1 MTFLIPPRE
10 AAKYD
15 EDLLTLMADPFF
27 MDWVS
32 EYTGVDFE
40 ALVKHSEEGNG
51 TGLDHSRMPCGSS
64 DMLGYP
70 PSSP

>member
-15 EDLLTLMADPFF
+15 EDLLILMADPFF

-40 ALVKHSEEGNG
+40 ALVKHNEEGNG
-51 TGLDHSRMPCGSS
+51 LDRSRMPSGSS